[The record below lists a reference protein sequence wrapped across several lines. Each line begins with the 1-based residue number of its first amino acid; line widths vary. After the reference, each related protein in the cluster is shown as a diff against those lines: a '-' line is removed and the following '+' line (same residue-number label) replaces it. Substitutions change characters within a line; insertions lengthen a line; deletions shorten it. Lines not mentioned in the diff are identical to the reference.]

1 MRAIPGL
8 SAKTV
13 DGSPESAACSTLERA
28 PGRFVL
34 AGILAAVPCIAAGA
48 CGTGGAPPGG
58 SGSVVE
64 SPELFTD
71 VAQRVGLDFV
81 HFNGMS
87 GEKYMVEMMGPGGAF
102 LDYDGDG
109 DQDVFVLQ
117 GRMLGE
123 GKTIEDALAPPN
135 GPLRARLYR
144 NDLEHAQD
152 GAQVL
157 RFVDVTDASGILADG
172 YGMGV
177 ATGDIDNDGDVDI
190 YVANFG
196 ENRMFRNN
204 GDGTF
209 EDVTRSSGTEERRW
223 SVAATFLDYDRD
235 GWLDL
240 YVGNYVAHRIA
251 SNKRCFAEAGYLDYC
266 GPKAYDPEPD
276 RLFRNRGDGT
286 FEDVTRRSGLGS
298 AFGPALGAIPL
309 DANGDSWIDL
319 YVANDGAPNH
329 LWINRGDGSFVE
341 DALLAGCAVNRD
353 GAPEAS
359 MGVDAADFDND
370 GDEDLFMTH
379 LSKETN
385 TIYVND
391 GRGTFEDATV
401 RTGLGAPNM
410 RCTGFGTSWL
420 DYDNDGWLDIL
431 VVNGAVT
438 LIEELLAAGDPYPL
452 HQRKQ
457 LFRGTAVGA
466 FEDVSARA
474 GAAFELSEVGR
485 GAAFGDVD
493 NDGDTDVLVV
503 NNAGPV
509 RLLINRVGQ
518 ERHWIG
524 LRLVTRDGRDALGAW
539 VGVFASDGTARFR
552 RVRTAGSY
560 ASANDPR
567 VLVGLGDATHVDR
580 VEVLW
585 PDGSAERWPDL
596 PVDGYATLAQGT
608 SR

>member
-8 SAKTV
+8 SATTV
-13 DGSPESAACSTLERA
+13 DGPLEAAAGSTLGRP
-28 PGRFVL
+28 PGRCTFARV
-34 AGILAAVPCIAAGA
+34 LAAVPCIAALA
-48 CGTGGAPPGG
+48 CGTGGAPPDASTPGA
-58 SGSVVE
+58 E
-64 SPELFTD
+64 SPEVFTD
-71 VAQRVGLDFV
+71 VAERVGLDFV

-102 LDYDGDG
+102 LDYDDDG

-117 GRMLGE
+117 GRMLGD
-123 GKTIEDALAPPN
+123 GKTIEDALIPPK

-144 NDLEHAQD
+144 NDLERGRD
-152 GAQVL
+152 GAAVV

-172 YGMGV
+172 YGMGA

-190 YVANFG
+190 YVTNFG
-196 ENRMFRNN
+196 GNRLFRNN

-223 SVAATFLDYDRD
+223 SVAAAFFDLDRD

-240 YVGNYVAHRIA
+240 YVGNYVAHRTA
-251 SNKRCFAEAGYLDYC
+251 SNKRCFAEAGYVDYC

-309 DANGDSWIDL
+309 DANGDSWPDL
-319 YVANDGAPNH
+319 YVANDGAPNY
-329 LWINRGDGSFVE
+329 LWINRGDGTFVE

-379 LSKETN
+379 LSRETN

-391 GRGTFEDATV
+391 GHGAFEDATV
-401 RTGLGAPNM
+401 RTGLGAPRE
-410 RCTGFGTSWL
+410 RCTGFGTAWL
-420 DYDNDGWLDIL
+420 DYDNDGRLDL
-431 VVNGAVT
+431 VVVNGAVT
-438 LIEELLAAGDPYPL
+438 LIEESLAAGDPYPL
-452 HQRKQ
+452 RQKKL
-457 LFRGTAVGA
+457 LFRGGA
-466 FEDVSARA
+466 AGVFEDVSARA
-474 GAAFELSEVGR
+474 GPAFELSEVGR

-518 ERHWIG
+518 DRRWIG

-539 VGVFASDGTARFR
+539 AGVFASDGTTRFR

-567 VLVGLGDATHVDR
+567 VLFGLGDATRVER
-580 VEVLW
+580 VEVRW
-585 PDGSAERWPDL
+585 PDGSAEQWSDL
-596 PVDGYATLAQGT
+596 PIDRYATLAQGT
-608 SR
+608 GR

>member
-1 MRAIPGL
+1 L
-8 SAKTV
+8 SAETV
-13 DGSPESAACSTLERA
+13 DGLLETAAGPTSGRA
-28 PGRFVL
+28 GRSL
-34 AGILAAVPCIAAGA
+34 IPAILTAACIAAPA
-48 CGTGGAPPGG
+48 CGMGGSPPGG
-58 SGSVVE
+58 TSDPQAQT
-64 SPELFTD
+64 PELFTD
-71 VAQRVGLDFV
+71 VAQHVGLDFV

-109 DQDVFVLQ
+109 DQDVLVLQ

-123 GKTIEDALAPPN
+123 GKTIEDALIPPR
-135 GPLRARLYR
+135 GPLGARLFR
-144 NDLEHAQD
+144 NDLRVAAD
-152 GAQVL
+152 GSTSL
-157 RFVDVTDASGILADG
+157 RFVDVTAASGLVADG

-177 ATGDIDNDGDVDI
+177 ATGDIDNDADVDL
-190 YVANFG
+190 YVTNFG
-196 ENRMFRNN
+196 GNRMFRNN

-209 EDVTRSSGTEERRW
+209 EDVTQDAGTEERRW
-223 SVAATFLDYDRD
+223 SVPAAFFDYDRD

-240 YVGNYVAHRIA
+240 YVGNYVAHRLA
-251 SNKRCFAEAGYLDYC
+251 SNKRCYSEAGYLDYC

-276 RLFRNRGDGT
+276 RLFHNRGDGT

-298 AFGPALGAIPL
+298 VRGPALGAIPL

-319 YVANDGAPNH
+319 YVANDGAANY
-329 LWINRGDGSFVE
+329 LWTNRGDGSFVD

-359 MGVDAADFDND
+359 MGVDAGDFDND

-385 TIYVND
+385 TLYVND

-401 RTGLGAPNM
+401 RTGLGAPRM
-410 RCTGFGTSWL
+410 RYTGFGTAWI
-420 DYDNDGWLDIL
+420 DYDNDGWLDLL

-438 LIEELLAAGDPYPL
+438 LIEEQLAAGDPYPL
-452 HQRKQ
+452 HQSNQ
-457 LFRGTAVGA
+457 LFRNTGGGT

-474 GAAFELSEVGR
+474 GEAFELSEVGR

-493 NDGDTDVLVV
+493 NDGDTDVLVI

-518 ERHWIG
+518 DRRWVG

-539 VGVFASDGTARFR
+539 VGVFTTQGTRHFR
-552 RVRTAGSY
+552 RVRTSGSY

-567 VLVGLGDATHVDR
+567 VLVGLDDAASVER
-580 VEVLW
+580 VEVRW
-585 PDGSAERWPDL
+585 PDGGAESFTDVPL
-596 PVDGYATLAQGT
+596 GVYTTLREGT
-608 SR
+608 GR